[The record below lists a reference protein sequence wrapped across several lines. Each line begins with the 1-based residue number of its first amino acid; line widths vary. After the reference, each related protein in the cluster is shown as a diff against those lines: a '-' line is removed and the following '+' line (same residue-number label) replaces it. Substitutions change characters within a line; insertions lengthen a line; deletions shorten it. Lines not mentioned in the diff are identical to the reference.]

1 MLCALT
7 VRKLEPDSFDEFRD
21 AFMQGIDPNDA
32 PPGMVR
38 FNMVRNVQDPDEVI
52 CFGMFDGTMDELRAL
67 NQGGRDEQL
76 AAIAPFVASVGADA
90 STRWSRTS
98 PSARGASPARAR
110 ARPRRPA
117 RGGARAA
124 RAGSRG

>member
-76 AAIAPFVASVGADA
+76 AAIAPFVASVGADSVYEVVEDLSVA
-90 STRWSRTS
+90 
-98 PSARGASPARAR
+98 
-110 ARPRRPA
+110 
-117 RGGARAA
+117 
-124 RAGSRG
+124 SRG